1 MATASRVELVLLWH
15 MHQPDYRDQGT
26 GEFVLPWVYLHATK
40 DYSDMAHHLEAHPGV
55 KAVVNF
61 VPVLLDQL
69 EDYGRQFSEGNLRD
83 PLLRLLAAPDLD
95 QVDHATR
102 SLVLESCFKSNH
114 RNMVEP
120 FPHYKR
126 LHDIRRQMKALGEG
140 ALDYLSGQYLAD
152 LLVWFHL
159 AWTGESVRRHEETV
173 VRLMAKGQAYDH
185 ADRRELFELVGRLVR
200 DTVPRYRR
208 LEERGQIELST
219 TPHYH
224 PLAPLM
230 LDFASAR
237 EALPAAEIPDKPY
250 PGGRARVAWH
260 IDSALDS
267 HARRF
272 GKAPVGMWPAE
283 GAVSGPLMEM
293 LAERGVRWTASS
305 EAVLANS
312 LREGDSGKPQP
323 ERSNYLYRPYRVR
336 AGNNE
341 MTCFFRDERLSDLIG
356 FEYSKWFG
364 KDAALHFMQNLE
376 DIRRRAP
383 KAGAPPLVSV
393 ILDGENAWEYYPY
406 NGYYFLA
413 DLYAELEKH
422 PAVRTTT
429 FAEAISSHPAAALPR
444 LVAGS
449 WVYGTFSTWVGAPD
463 KNLGWA
469 MLEEAK
475 RSFDLVTQSGRLAP
489 EERAAAERQLADCEG
504 SDWFWWFGDYNPQ
517 HSVESF
523 DRLFRQKLS
532 HLYHLLRL
540 PVPAELGQ
548 PISRGRGEPESGG
561 VMRRAS

>member
-26 GEFVLPWVYLHATK
+26 GEFALPWVYLHATK

-95 QVDHATR
+95 HVDHATR

-114 RNMVEP
+114 RNMLEP

-126 LHDIRRQMKALGEG
+126 LHDIHRQMKALGERT
-140 ALDYLSGQYLAD
+140 LDYLSGQYLAD

-159 AWTGESVRRHEETV
+159 TWTGESVRRHEETV
-173 VRLMAKGQAYDH
+173 VRLMAKGQGYDH
-185 ADRRELFELVGRLVR
+185 ADRRELFELIGRLVR
-200 DTVPRYRR
+200 DTIPRYRR

-260 IDSALDS
+260 IDSALAS

-272 GKAPVGMWPAE
+272 GKTPVGMWPAE

-293 LAERGVRWTASS
+293 LADRGVRWAASS

-312 LREGDSGKPQP
+312 LREGDSGKPLP
-323 ERSNYLYRPYRVR
+323 ERSSYLYRPYRVR

-341 MTCFFRDERLSDLIG
+341 ITCFFRDERLSDLIG

-364 KDAALHFMQNLE
+364 KDAALHFMQNLD

-413 DLYAELEKH
+413 DLYAELENH

-429 FAEAISSHPAAALPR
+429 FAEALSSRPAAALPR

-449 WVYGTFSTWVGAPD
+449 WVFGTFSTWVGSPD

-475 RSFDLVTQSGRLAP
+475 RNFDLVMQSGRLAP
-489 EERAAAERQLADCEG
+489 EESAAAERQLADCEG